1 MYTVIPS
8 ILNGEKIAFKV
19 HSRFEDLWDSF
30 RQANRPLDTHIGV
43 FETYGDGTTQHSGEW
58 PANNEQFTDFCL
70 SFARWLINA
79 SPEEV
84 KGTEIRSRDSIGI
97 KKVAP
102 DLIDFLAKIQ
112 YRDDK
117 RQYFS
122 RSERKLTTSE
132 KGRHDKR
139 FLEVPSWANGSF
151 RNVVSLYLLESNND
165 TSHMRWYSTVYSI
178 AHHMNATYNLNL
190 SDEER
195 GFNCAAIFPGD
206 HQEAFR
212 ALSFAFDAVE
222 ARDNSTRVID
232 CALTNM
238 KYQQECETTGENH

>member
-1 MYTVIPS
+1 MYTTIPS
-8 ILNGEKIAFKV
+8 ILNGEKIAYKV

-30 RQANRPLDTHIGV
+30 RSANRPLDVHIGV

-70 SFARWLINA
+70 SFAQWLLNA
-79 SPEEV
+79 SREQY
-84 KGTEIRSRDSIGI
+84 KAMEIHSRDSIGI

-102 DLIDFLAKIQ
+102 DLIDFLGKIQ

-122 RSERKLTTSE
+122 RSERKVTTSE
-132 KGRHDKR
+132 KARHDKR
-139 FLEVPSWANGSF
+139 FIEVPSWANGSF
-151 RNVVSLYLLESNND
+151 RNIVSLYLLESNHD
-165 TSHMRWYSTVYSI
+165 TSHMRWYSTVHSI
-178 AHHMNATYNLNL
+178 AHHMNALYNLNL
-190 SDEER
+190 ADEER
-195 GFNCAAIFPGD
+195 GFNCEAIFPGD

-222 ARDNSTRVID
+222 AHDNSTRVID
-232 CALTNM
+232 STLCNM
-238 KYQQECETTGENH
+238 KRLERETAQAAA

>member
-1 MYTVIPS
+1 MAPQRQPRAIQG
-8 ILNGEKIAFKV
+8 NGNPLP
-19 HSRFEDLWDSF
+19 RFHRHQEG
-30 RQANRPLDTHIGV
+30 RA
-43 FETYGDGTTQHSGEW
+43 
-58 PANNEQFTDFCL
+58 
-70 SFARWLINA
+70 
-79 SPEEV
+79 
-84 KGTEIRSRDSIGI
+84 
-97 KKVAP
+97 

-117 RQYFS
+117 RQNFS
-122 RSERKLTTSE
+122 RSERKVTTSE
-132 KGRHDKR
+132 KARHDKR
-139 FLEVPSWANGSF
+139 FIEVPSWANGSF

-178 AHHMNATYNLNL
+178 AHHMNALYNLNL
-190 SDEER
+190 ADEER
-195 GFNCAAIFPGD
+195 GFNCEAIFPGD

>member
-8 ILNGEKIAFKV
+8 ILNGEKIAYKV
-19 HSRFEDLWDSF
+19 HSHFDDLWDAF
-30 RQANRPLDTHIGV
+30 RRANRPLDVHIGAYD
-43 FETYGDGTTQHSGEW
+43 TYGDGTTQHSNEW

-70 SFARWLINA
+70 SFARWLLNA
-79 SPEEV
+79 SPEEF
-84 KGTEIRSRDSIGI
+84 KGTGLHSRDSIGI
-97 KKVAP
+97 KAVAP
-102 DLIDFLAKIQ
+102 DLIDFLGKIQ

-132 KGRHDKR
+132 KARHDKR

-151 RNVVSLYLLESNND
+151 RNVVGLYLLESNPD
-165 TSHMRWYSTVYSI
+165 SSHMRWYSTVYSI
-178 AHHMNATYNLNL
+178 AHHMNAMYNLNL

-222 ARDNSTRVID
+222 ARDNSSRVID
-232 CALTNM
+232 CALSNM
-238 KYQQECETTGENH
+238 KHQQEREQAAIAA

>member
-8 ILNGEKIAFKV
+8 ILNGEKIAYKV

-151 RNVVSLYLLESNND
+151 RNVVSLYLLESNTD

-222 ARDNSTRVID
+222 ARDNSSRVID
-232 CALTNM
+232 CALSNM
-238 KYQQECETTGENH
+238 KHQQEREQAAVAA

>member
-1 MYTVIPS
+1 MYTTIPS

-19 HSRFEDLWDSF
+19 HSRFEDLWDAF
-30 RQANRPLDTHIGV
+30 RQANRPLDCHIGV
-43 FETYGDGTTQHSGEW
+43 FDTYGDGTTQHSGEW
-58 PANNEQFTDFCL
+58 PANNEHFTDFCL

-97 KKVAP
+97 KKVPA

-117 RQYFS
+117 RQYFN
-122 RSERKLTTSE
+122 RADRKLTTSE
-132 KGRHDKR
+132 KARHDKR
-139 FLEVPSWANGSF
+139 FIEVPSWATGSF
-151 RNVVSLYLLESNND
+151 RNVVSLYLMENNPD

-178 AHHMNATYNLNL
+178 AHHMNTLYNLNL
-190 SDEER
+190 ADEER

-206 HQEAFR
+206 HQDAFR
-212 ALSFAFDAVE
+212 ALCFSFDAVE
-222 ARDNSTRVID
+222 ARDNSTRAID
-232 CALTNM
+232 STLCNM
-238 KYQQECETTGENH
+238 KRLERETAQAAA